1 MSNLDLALAG
11 QRLLLTNAQRREWP
25 DSRIM
30 TMEEVYREWLNFKDV
45 SESYKH
51 QMLMSLVMCLQYPVV
66 IYYECSKRD
75 GKYQYRG
82 ARVGPAGSQYLS
94 GFPAP
99 L

>member
-11 QRLLLTNAQRREWP
+11 QRLLLTNAQRRAWP

-30 TMEEVYREWLNFKDV
+30 TMDEVYREWLNFEDV
-45 SESYKH
+45 SANEKH
-51 QMLMSLVMCLQYPVV
+51 RMLMSLVMCLQYPVV
-66 IYYECSKRD
+66 VYYECSKQD

-82 ARVGPAGSQYLS
+82 ARYGQEHSQYLS